1 MPEDWVYRPSA
12 LVVFRQHWRMV
23 QEWMELK
30 ANVQLNFEQ
39 SVFFLIAPWTFQE
52 MALEATRPGGSV
64 HGKVFNWM
72 GSDPVVGPTNSP
84 VQFHSVHPSG
94 LPSQLFL

>member
-1 MPEDWVYRPSA
+1 MQIRAIVVMPEDWVYRPSA

-72 GSDPVVGPTNSP
+72 GSVARNAVMWKKGYWR
-84 VQFHSVHPSG
+84 
-94 LPSQLFL
+94 